1 MFTSGDDTLRFFA
14 VIVGALALGAIATD
28 IWVDVFSGLEQ

>member
-1 MFTSGDDTLRFFA
+1 MFTSDDGTLKFFA

>member
-1 MFTSGDDTLRFFA
+1 MFTSDDDTLKFFL
-14 VIVGALALGAIATD
+14 VIVGTLALGAIATD